1 MSSSRSEDD
10 AARRERRLAP
20 GPEAP
25 SEARRT
31 IGAWLGAVLA
41 EERLYE
47 AQLLTSELVTNA
59 VRHAELGEEPWIEI
73 VTSVSGDA
81 VVVEV
86 LDSSPGYDPGP
97 PRDLPAPAGTGG
109 HGLYLL
115 NRLADEWGFG
125 PEGKSRIWF
134 RIDR

>member
-1 MSSSRSEDD
+1 LSSSRSEDGS
-10 AARRERRLAP
+10 ARRERRLTP

-31 IGAWLGAVLA
+31 IAAWLGAVLA

-47 AQLLTSELVTNA
+47 AQLLASELVTNS

-73 VTSVSGDA
+73 ATSFSDDA
-81 VVVEV
+81 VVVEI
-86 LDSSPGYDPGP
+86 LDSSPGYDPSP